1 MLLLHKIIY
10 KYIFNIHM
18 KDYKLKKK
26 ILIKK
31 LHKYN
36 NMLNKSLSFCPKITN
51 KKKQK
56 DKTKNKKKNAYIVI

>member
-1 MLLLHKIIY
+1 
-10 KYIFNIHM
+10 M

-36 NMLNKSLSFCPKITN
+36 NMLNKRLSFCPKITN
-51 KKKQK
+51 KKQKQK
-56 DKTKNKKKNAYIVI
+56 KKKNKNNKKKKKNKK